1 MRNRW
6 VITSWEFWKNHLLF
20 TIHKPLLL
28 KNIRIFKGFFV
39 FNALNLNYIT
49 LRQKMYDHHQP
60 DTSSEMLTFSIKSTD
75 YVLLSALIQSG
86 GVP

>member
-1 MRNRW
+1 
-6 VITSWEFWKNHLLF
+6 
-20 TIHKPLLL
+20 
-28 KNIRIFKGFFV
+28 
-39 FNALNLNYIT
+39 
-49 LRQKMYDHHQP
+49 MYDHHQP